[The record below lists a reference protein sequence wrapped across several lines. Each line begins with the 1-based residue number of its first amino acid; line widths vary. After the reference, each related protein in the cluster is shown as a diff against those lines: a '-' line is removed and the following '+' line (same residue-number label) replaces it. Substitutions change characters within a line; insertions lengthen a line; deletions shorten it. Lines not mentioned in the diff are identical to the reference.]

1 MSLKAEWIA
10 VAWGRSMV
18 RAWAMNDGEVIA
30 QAQSDAGPA
39 CLTAEA
45 FEEALLAL
53 IFGWLSDAP
62 TDVVICG
69 MEGAPQGW
77 VDVRYGAVPCPA
89 LAEQL
94 QALPCKDARLRVYLV
109 PGMKQTQPADVM
121 RGEETQMAG
130 FLSQNQNWDGVI
142 CLPGLHTKWAHVSA
156 DEVVSFRSFMTG
168 EMFKLL
174 TQQSVLRH
182 SVGEGWN
189 AEAFQAGLDMT
200 LSRPESLASEL
211 FSIRAGDLLLGTS
224 TDVATARLS
233 GLLLGAELAAS
244 RPYWLGQQIAVI
256 GESSLAGV
264 YAEALKTQGAWVE
277 VVDGDAMTRAGLQ
290 AARAQVI

>member
-1 MSLKAEWIA
+1 MSVQAEWIA
-10 VAWGRSMV
+10 VDWGTSRL
-18 RAWAMNDGEVIA
+18 RAWAMADGAVIA
-30 QAQSDAGPA
+30 QAHSDQGMC
-39 CLTAEA
+39 CLQPDA
-45 FEEALLAL
+45 FEGALLAL
-53 IFGWLSDAP
+53 IEGWLTGGT
-62 TDVVICG
+62 TDVVACG
-69 MEGAPQGW
+69 MVGARQGW
-77 VDVRYGAVPCPA
+77 MEAPYVAAPCPA
-89 LAEQL
+89 LPEQL
-94 QALPCKDARLRVYLV
+94 VQVPCKDVRLRVFLV
-109 PGMKQTQPADVM
+109 PGLKQVQPADVM

-130 FLSQNQNWDGVI
+130 FLSQNKSWDGVI
-142 CLPGLHTKWAHVSA
+142 CLPGTHTKWAHVSA

-182 SVGEGWN
+182 SVGAGWN

-224 TDVATARLS
+224 PDVATARLS

-277 VVDGDAMTRAGLQ
+277 VVDADAMTRAGLQ
-290 AARAQVI
+290 AARAQVS